1 MFLDQA
7 KIQVK
12 AGDGGDGCVSFRRE
26 KYVPFGG
33 PNGGNGGHG
42 GDVILVVDPKL
53 NTLSSFHHRTRFAA
67 ERGKNGAGKDQ
78 TGASGA
84 DLRIAVPPG
93 TIVRDADT
101 GTLVADLTMPGQE
114 LRVASGGRGGRGN
127 ARFATSTNQAPRM
140 AENGEPGGSK
150 SLLLEL
156 KLIADVG
163 IVGLPNAGKTTLL
176 ASVSAARP
184 NIADYP
190 FTTLEPYLGVA
201 TLARGRDE
209 TTLVLADIP
218 GLIEGASQGVGLGHE
233 FLRHIE
239 RTRILVHLLDGASE
253 HPLADYETINAE
265 LAAFGRGLDIKPQIV
280 AFNKMDL
287 LQAQEQ
293 WPQVKQALQE
303 RGVEA
308 MAISAVAHEG
318 VRELLFRAVNKLAE
332 MPLVELVEPVPVI
345 TLTEEEP
352 FTIEHRE
359 DGWHVSGARLER
371 LVAMSR
377 FDSFEALQHLQHK
390 LERLGVIEAL
400 TAAGV
405 QEGDTVFLGDYEMEW
420 HL

>member
-12 AGDGGDGCVSFRRE
+12 AGDGGNGCVSFRRE

-33 PNGGNGGHG
+33 PNGGGGGHG

-53 NTLSSFHHRTRFAA
+53 NTLSSFHHKTRFAA

-78 TGASGA
+78 TGAGGA
-84 DLRIAVPPG
+84 DLRITVPPG
-93 TIVRDADT
+93 TVVRDADT
-101 GTLVADLTMPGQE
+101 GMLVADLTTPGQE
-114 LRVASGGRGGRGN
+114 LRVARGGRGGRGN
-127 ARFATSTNQAPRM
+127 ARFATPTNQAPRM
-140 AENGEPGGSK
+140 AENGEPGESK
-150 SLLLEL
+150 SLMLEL

-163 IVGLPNAGKTTLL
+163 IVGLPNAGKSTLL

-184 NIADYP
+184 KIADYP

-201 TLARGRDE
+201 TLDDE

-218 GLIEGASQGVGLGHE
+218 GLIEGASQGAGLGHE

-239 RTRILVHLLDGASE
+239 RTRVLIHLLDGASQ

-265 LAAFGRGLDIKPQIV
+265 LVAFGRGLDVKPQIV

-287 LQAQEQ
+287 DQARQQ
-293 WPQVKQALQE
+293 WPQVKQALEE

-308 MAISAVAHEG
+308 MAISAVAKEG
-318 VRELLFRAVNKLAE
+318 VRELLYRTAQKLAE
-332 MPLVELVEPVPVI
+332 MPPVELVEPVPVI

-352 FTIEHRE
+352 FTIVHQEN
-359 DGWHVSGARLER
+359 GWHVSGARLDK
-371 LVAMSR
+371 LMAMSR
-377 FDSFEALQHLQHK
+377 LDSFEALQHLQHK

-405 QEGDTVFLGDYEMEW
+405 QDGDTIFLGDYEMEW
-420 HL
+420 HP

>member
-1 MFLDQA
+1 MFLDRA
-7 KIQVK
+7 KIEVK

-53 NTLSSFHHRTRFAA
+53 NTLSSFQHRKKFAA
-67 ERGKNGAGKDQ
+67 ERGKDGAGKDQ

-84 DLRIAVPPG
+84 HLRIAVPPG
-93 TIVRDADT
+93 TVVRDADT
-101 GTLVADLTMPGQE
+101 GTLVADLTTPGQE

-140 AENGEPGGSK
+140 AENGEPGESK

-163 IVGLPNAGKTTLL
+163 IVGLPNAGKSTLL

-184 NIADYP
+184 KIADYP

-201 TLARGRDE
+201 TLDNE

-218 GLIEGASQGVGLGHE
+218 GLIDGASQGAGLGHE

-253 HPLADYETINAE
+253 HSLADYETINAE
-265 LAAFGRGLDIKPQIV
+265 LAAFGRGLDAKPQIV

-308 MAISAVAHEG
+308 MAISAVAQEG
-318 VRELLFRAVNKLAE
+318 VRELLYRAAFKLAE

-345 TLTEEEP
+345 TLTEDEP

-359 DGWHVSGARLER
+359 DGWHMSGAQLEK

-420 HL
+420 RP

>member
-12 AGDGGDGCVSFRRE
+12 AGDGGNGCVSFRRE

-33 PNGGNGGHG
+33 PNGGDGGHG

-53 NTLSSFHHRTRFAA
+53 NTLSWFHHKTKFAA
-67 ERGKNGAGKDQ
+67 GRGKNGAGKDQ

-84 DLRIAVPPG
+84 HLRIAVPPG
-93 TIVRDADT
+93 TVVRDADT
-101 GTLVADLTMPGQE
+101 GTLVADLTTPGQE
-114 LRVASGGRGGRGN
+114 LRVARGGRGGRGN
-127 ARFATSTNQAPRM
+127 ARFATPTNQAPRM
-140 AENGEPGGSK
+140 AENGEPGESK

-163 IVGLPNAGKTTLL
+163 IVGLPNAGKSTLL

-184 NIADYP
+184 KIADYP

-201 TLARGRDE
+201 TLDDE

-218 GLIEGASQGVGLGHE
+218 GLIEGASQGAGLGHE
-233 FLRHIE
+233 FLRHVE
-239 RTRILVHLLDGASE
+239 RTRVLIHLLDGASE

-265 LAAFGRGLDIKPQIV
+265 LAAFGRGLDVKPQIV

-287 LQAQEQ
+287 DQAQEQ
-293 WPQVKQALQE
+293 WPQVKQTLQE
-303 RGVEA
+303 HGVEA
-308 MAISAVAHEG
+308 MAISAVAKEG
-318 VRELLFRAVNKLAE
+318 VRELLYRAAQRLAE
-332 MPLVELVEPVPVI
+332 MPAVELVEPVPVI

-352 FTIEHRE
+352 FTIVHQEN
-359 DGWHVSGARLER
+359 GWHVSGARLEK
-371 LVAMSR
+371 LMAMSR
-377 FDSFEALQHLQHK
+377 LDSFEALQHLQHK

-420 HL
+420 HP

>member
-12 AGDGGDGCVSFRRE
+12 AGDGGNGCVSFRRE

-33 PNGGNGGHG
+33 PNGGDGGHG

-53 NTLSSFHHRTRFAA
+53 NTLSSFHHKTKFAA

-84 DLRIAVPPG
+84 DLRIVVPPG
-93 TIVRDADT
+93 TVVRDADT
-101 GTLVADLTMPGQE
+101 GTLVADLTTPGQE
-114 LRVASGGRGGRGN
+114 LRVAHGGRGGRGN
-127 ARFATSTNQAPRM
+127 ARFATPTNQAPRM
-140 AENGEPGGSK
+140 AENGEPGESK
-150 SLLLEL
+150 SLTLEL

-163 IVGLPNAGKTTLL
+163 IVGLPNAGKSTLL

-184 NIADYP
+184 KIADYP

-201 TLARGRDE
+201 TLDDE

-218 GLIEGASQGVGLGHE
+218 GLIEGASQGAGLGHE
-233 FLRHIE
+233 FLRHVE
-239 RTRILVHLLDGASE
+239 RTRVLIHLLDGASE

-265 LAAFGRGLDIKPQIV
+265 LAAFGRGLDVKPQIV

-287 LQAQEQ
+287 IQAQEL
-293 WPQVKQALQE
+293 WPQVKQALEE
-303 RGVEA
+303 RNVEA
-308 MAISAVAHEG
+308 MAISAVAQEG
-318 VRELLFRAVNKLAE
+318 VRELLYRAAVKLAE
-332 MPLVELVEPVPVI
+332 MPLVELAEPVPII

-352 FTIEHRE
+352 FTIVHRG
-359 DGWHVSGARLER
+359 DGWHVSGARLDK
-371 LVAMSR
+371 LMAMSR
-377 FDSFEALQHLQHK
+377 LDSFEALQHLQHK

-420 HL
+420 HP

>member
-1 MFLDQA
+1 
-7 KIQVK
+7 
-12 AGDGGDGCVSFRRE
+12 
-26 KYVPFGG
+26 
-33 PNGGNGGHG
+33 
-42 GDVILVVDPKL
+42 
-53 NTLSSFHHRTRFAA
+53 
-67 ERGKNGAGKDQ
+67 
-78 TGASGA
+78 
-84 DLRIAVPPG
+84 
-93 TIVRDADT
+93 VRDADT
-101 GTLVADLTMPGQE
+101 GTLVADLTTPGQE

-127 ARFATSTNQAPRM
+127 ARFATPTNQAPRM
-140 AENGEPGGSK
+140 AENGEPGESK

-163 IVGLPNAGKTTLL
+163 IVGLPNAGKSTLL

-184 NIADYP
+184 KIADYP

-201 TLARGRDE
+201 TLAQGRDE

-218 GLIEGASQGVGLGHE
+218 GLIEGASQGAGLGHE

-265 LAAFGRGLDIKPQIV
+265 LAAFGRGLDVKPQIV

-293 WPQVKQALQE
+293 WPQVKQALHE

-308 MAISAVAHEG
+308 MAISAVAQEG
-318 VRELLFRAVNKLAE
+318 VRELLFRAVQKLAE
-332 MPLVELVEPVPVI
+332 MPPVELVEPVPVI
-345 TLTEEEP
+345 TLSEEQT

-420 HL
+420 RP